1 MWTLQAHDKALT
13 SFDINPIIPGFLAT
27 GGADKRVKLWN
38 ISPNGPSVVV
48 ERNLDV
54 GKVFSTVFAPDP
66 EVGFRLA
73 VAGSEGSL
81 QVWDT
86 STNAAIRRTF
96 ANKMAA
102 SEGQLEIKERLV
114 GVDEDSSDS
123 EVEGGASPGREGPH
137 GAQEGWESMDED

>member
-1 MWTLQAHDKALT
+1 
-13 SFDINPIIPGFLAT
+13 
-27 GGADKRVKLWN
+27 
-38 ISPNGPSVVV
+38 V

-54 GKVFSTVFAPDP
+54 GKVFSAVFAPDP

-73 VAGSEGSL
+73 VAGSEGAL

-96 ANKMAA
+96 ANKMAS
-102 SEGQLEIKERLV
+102 SESQPDIIKERLV

-123 EVEGGASPGREGPH
+123 EVEGGASPGREGH
-137 GAQEGWESMDED
+137 HDAQDGWESMDEN